1 MAKKQSLRDSLDA
14 RNDNGTIASLSKPVA
29 KENEKAKPD
38 GRLKRASK
46 KTGKALKEMFSEL
59 KKVNWPTLKVT
70 LASLGTVL
78 VVVLFFLAVVM
89 GTDTLWSWLLKLLVQ
104 N

>member
-1 MAKKQSLRDSLDA
+1 MAKKSLLENLEEKHDQRPTSAKASKLDE
-14 RNDNGTIASLSKPVA
+14 KP
-29 KENEKAKPD
+29 KQE
-38 GRLKRASK
+38 GRLKRSTK

-78 VVVLFFLAVVM
+78 VVVLFFLGVVM
-89 GTDTLWSWLLKLLVQ
+89 GTDSLWSWLLKLLVGT